1 MGIALS
7 RFILSTEGRQVAVI
21 FYAMLTQLFSYIFLY
36 VSLRNFQVYLIWLL
50 FGIIHFILY
59 LYLEGDAELQMV
71 RGYPSRLLVNT
82 IPLLLLFQFLRYL
95 SMKVQRREF
104 VVPAK
109 GGGPDLIENKK
120 VSGAD
125 YFIMLI
131 YIGTWLGLTMLFLF

>member
-1 MGIALS
+1 
-7 RFILSTEGRQVAVI
+7 
-21 FYAMLTQLFSYIFLY
+21 MLTQLFSYIFLY